1 MDFTDITYS
10 VTLAVIFSGL
20 EPSMAVTLA
29 CIPLFR
35 PLIGRC
41 KYRAGDQLGPV
52 TPRREQFEPLCDEA
66 GGDQLR
72 LRPLGFK
79 HQAEVS
85 AISVGNGS
93 SHETRDD
100 RDSEAKVDSGQLP
113 GILVSREWEVT
124 R

>member
-1 MDFTDITYS
+1 M
-10 VTLAVIFSGL
+10 TLANIFGGL

-35 PLIGRC
+35 PLVGRC
-41 KYRAGDQLGPV
+41 KYRAGNDLGV
-52 TPRREQFEPLCDEA
+52 GTPRREQFEPLGDDA

-85 AISVGNGS
+85 ALSIGNES
-93 SHETRDD
+93 RDD
-100 RDSEAKVDSGQLP
+100 RDFEAKVENGHTP

>member
-1 MDFTDITYS
+1 
-10 VTLAVIFSGL
+10 
-20 EPSMAVTLA
+20 MAVTLA

-41 KYRAGDQLGPV
+41 KYRTGGNFGSGA
-52 TPRREQFEPLCDEA
+52 PRREHFEPLGDDT

-85 AISVGNGS
+85 ALSVGNGS
-93 SHETRDD
+93 SHESRGD
-100 RDSEAKVDSGQLP
+100 RDFETKADSGHTP

>member
-1 MDFTDITYS
+1 MDFTDIPYS
-10 VTLAVIFSGL
+10 MTLATIFGGL

-29 CIPLFR
+29 CVPLLR
-35 PLIGRC
+35 PLVGRC
-41 KYRAGDQLGPV
+41 KCRAEEN
-52 TPRREQFEPLCDEA
+52 TESSIPRTDQFEPLGEDA

-85 AISVGNGS
+85 AISVGNSS
-93 SHETRDD
+93 SHESRDEGGFETK
-100 RDSEAKVDSGQLP
+100 RDGHMP

>member
-1 MDFTDITYS
+1 M
-10 VTLAVIFSGL
+10 TLANIFGGL

-35 PLIGRC
+35 PLVGRC
-41 KYRAGDQLGPV
+41 KYRAGNDLGV
-52 TPRREQFEPLCDEA
+52 GTPRREQFEPLGDDA

-85 AISVGNGS
+85 ALSIGNGS
-93 SHETRDD
+93 SHESRDD
-100 RDSEAKVDSGQLP
+100 RDFETKADSGRTP